1 MNKSKRIH
9 VSMPTTKSPARKT
22 TARKTR
28 ARKSTSLNTPVVSK
42 KTVVTEVKKEETQVA
57 PVKPEAILSFE
68 DYKKDFEARLKIHN
82 YEVNELIKDCKWVYE
97 KSKPL
102 IKQGYDYVVASY
114 NRAFNPVPVK

>member
-1 MNKSKRIH
+1 
-9 VSMPTTKSPARKT
+9 MPTTKSPARKT

-102 IKQGYDYVVASY
+102 VKQGYDYVVSSY
-114 NRAFNPVPVK
+114 NRAFSTVSE